1 MHFLKLAG
9 DVLIPPIIA
18 SEFQTNASK
27 QKLPKWIEIHP
38 LDQSARDQS
47 SEWAVKEIIDSGE
60 AEAIGLALQ
69 VKCDWFLA
77 DDAQARQYAESLGLE
92 VHGSI
97 GLLLW
102 AVAVEHIKSR
112 EQAKRLLDGLIHS
125 SLWLSDQ
132 VIREATKAIDELLP
146 K

>member
-18 SEFQTNASK
+18 SEFNTNASK

-47 SEWAVKEIIDSGE
+47 SEWVAKEIIDSGE

-69 VKCDWFLA
+69 VKCDWFLT

>member
-18 SEFQTNASK
+18 SEFQTNTSK

-38 LDQSARDQS
+38 LNQSARDQS
-47 SEWAVKEIIDSGE
+47 SEWTGKEIIDSGE
-60 AEAIGLALQ
+60 ADAIGLALQ
-69 VKCDWFLA
+69 VKCDWFLT
-77 DDAQARQYAESLGLE
+77 DDAQARQYAELLGLE

-112 EQAKRLLDGLIHS
+112 KQAKRLLDGLIHS

-146 K
+146 E